1 MKSVFFHY
9 KVVYSIAAVRK
20 RCTSRKLLLYRET
33 KPMSIQI
40 QRATIDDLALLAP
53 LFDAYRVFYEQSADL
68 ALARHFLEQRLSKQ
82 ESIIFLALEDAAE
95 STSTSAQQRGLGF
108 VQLYPSFSSVSAQR
122 LWILNDLFVAPH
134 ARRRGVAQT
143 LMNRAKD
150 FAIEDGAKG
159 LFLETA
165 HDNHHAQALYE
176 SLGYAK
182 NSEYYYFLA
191 THATKT

>member
-1 MKSVFFHY
+1 
-9 KVVYSIAAVRK
+9 
-20 RCTSRKLLLYRET
+20 
-33 KPMSIQI
+33 MSIQI

-82 ESIIFLALEDAAE
+82 ESIIFLALEDATE

-191 THATKT
+191 TPATKP